1 VKRLQI
7 TQQRPL
13 TSVKIKHEGME
24 KRIVVAIDGPAGA
37 GKSTVARQVAERMGF
52 LYIDTGAMYR
62 AVALWASRQG
72 TAFDDH
78 LNLTQLALAANIEL
92 GPDQVFLNG
101 EDVSAAIRTPEIAS
115 AASQV
120 SVVAGVR
127 RALVEKQ
134 RAMGD
139 RLSVVMEGR
148 DIATHVFP
156 DAQVKIF
163 LDAAADVRAA
173 RRVDQLG
180 GDLAAVT
187 QEIQARD
194 HRDRTRAEA
203 PLLQAPDAVY
213 LDSSHLPSGE
223 VVEAILQIVR
233 ARTSNGKAVTS

>member
-1 VKRLQI
+1 
-7 TQQRPL
+7 
-13 TSVKIKHEGME
+13 ME

-72 TAFDDH
+72 TSFDDH
-78 LNLTQLALAANIEL
+78 LNLTQLALAAEIEL

-115 AASQV
+115 SASQV

-134 RAMGD
+134 RALGA

-187 QEIQARD
+187 QEIQVRD

-203 PLLQAPDAVY
+203 PLLQAPDAIY
-213 LDSSHLPSGE
+213 LDSSNLSSDE

>member
-1 VKRLQI
+1 
-7 TQQRPL
+7 
-13 TSVKIKHEGME
+13 
-24 KRIVVAIDGPAGA
+24 
-37 GKSTVARQVAERMGF
+37 
-52 LYIDTGAMYR
+52 MYR
-62 AVALWASRQG
+62 AVALWACRQG
-72 TAFDDH
+72 TSFDDH
-78 LNLTQLALAANIEL
+78 LNLTQLALAAEIEL

-115 AASQV
+115 GASQV

-134 RAMGD
+134 RELGA

-203 PLLQAPDAVY
+203 PLLQAPDAIY
-213 LDSSHLPSGE
+213 LDSSNLSSDE
-223 VVEAILQIVR
+223 VVVAILQIVR

>member
-1 VKRLQI
+1 
-7 TQQRPL
+7 
-13 TSVKIKHEGME
+13 ME

-37 GKSTVARQVAERMGF
+37 GKSTVARTVADRMGF
-52 LYIDTGAMYR
+52 LYIDTWAMYR

-78 LNLTQLALAANIEL
+78 HNLTQLAQAAEIDL
-92 GPDQVFLNG
+92 QPDRVFLNS
-101 EDVSAAIRTPEIAS
+101 EDVSQAIRTPEIAA

-120 SVVAGVR
+120 AAVPGVR

-134 RAMGD
+134 RALGA

-148 DIATHVFP
+148 DIATNVFP

-163 LDAAADVRAA
+163 LDASAEVRAA
-173 RRVDQLG
+173 RRVNQAG
-180 GDLAAVT
+180 GDLSTVT
-187 QEIQARD
+187 REIQDRD

-203 PLLQAPDAVY
+203 PLLQAPDATY
-213 LDSSHLPSGE
+213 LDTSHLSPAE
-223 VVEAILQIVR
+223 VVEEILRLIR

>member
-1 VKRLQI
+1 
-7 TQQRPL
+7 
-13 TSVKIKHEGME
+13 ME

>member
-1 VKRLQI
+1 
-7 TQQRPL
+7 
-13 TSVKIKHEGME
+13 ME

-62 AVALWASRQG
+62 AVALWACRQG
-72 TAFDDH
+72 TSFDDH
-78 LNLTQLALAANIEL
+78 LNLTQLALAAEIEL

-115 AASQV
+115 GASQV

-134 RAMGD
+134 RALGA

-203 PLLQAPDAVY
+203 PLLQAPDAIY
-213 LDSSHLPSGE
+213 LDSSNLSSDE

>member
-1 VKRLQI
+1 
-7 TQQRPL
+7 
-13 TSVKIKHEGME
+13 ME

-62 AVALWASRQG
+62 AVALWAFRQG

-92 GPDQVFLNG
+92 CPDQVFLNG

-134 RAMGD
+134 RAMGT

-187 QEIQARD
+187 REIQARD

>member
-1 VKRLQI
+1 
-7 TQQRPL
+7 
-13 TSVKIKHEGME
+13 ME

-37 GKSTVARQVAERMGF
+37 GKSTVARQVADRMGF

-78 LNLTQLALAANIEL
+78 LNLTQLAQAADIDL
-92 GPDQVFLNG
+92 TPDSVFLNG
-101 EDVSAAIRTPEIAS
+101 EDVSLAIRAPAIAT

-120 SVVAGVR
+120 SAVPGVR

-134 RAMGD
+134 RALGA

-163 LDAAADVRAA
+163 LDASAEVRAA
-173 RRVDQLG
+173 RRVSQAG
-180 GDLAAVT
+180 GDLPIVT
-187 QEIQARD
+187 REIQDRD

-203 PLLQAPDAVY
+203 PLLQALDATY
-213 LDSSHLPSGE
+213 LDTSHLPPDE
-223 VVEAILQIVR
+223 VVNEILRLIR

>member
-1 VKRLQI
+1 
-7 TQQRPL
+7 
-13 TSVKIKHEGME
+13 ME

-37 GKSTVARQVAERMGF
+37 GKSTVARTVADRMGF

-78 LNLTQLALAANIEL
+78 HNLTQLAQAAEIDL
-92 GPDQVFLNG
+92 QPDRVFLNS
-101 EDVSAAIRTPEIAS
+101 EDVSQAIRTPEIAA

-120 SVVAGVR
+120 AAVPGVR

-134 RAMGD
+134 RALGA

-148 DIATHVFP
+148 DIATNVFP

-163 LDAAADVRAA
+163 LDASAEVRAT
-173 RRVDQLG
+173 RRVNQAG
-180 GDLAAVT
+180 GDLSTVT
-187 QEIQARD
+187 REIQDRD

-203 PLLQAPDAVY
+203 PLLQAPDATY
-213 LDSSHLPSGE
+213 LDTSHLSPAE
-223 VVEAILQIVR
+223 VVEEILRLIR

>member
-1 VKRLQI
+1 
-7 TQQRPL
+7 
-13 TSVKIKHEGME
+13 ME

-72 TAFDDH
+72 TPFDDH
-78 LNLTQLALAANIEL
+78 LNLTQLALAAEIEL

-115 AASQV
+115 GASQV

-134 RAMGD
+134 RELGA

-173 RRVDQLG
+173 RRVGQLG

-203 PLLQAPDAVY
+203 PLLQAPDAIY
-213 LDSSHLPSGE
+213 LDSSNLSSDE

>member
-1 VKRLQI
+1 
-7 TQQRPL
+7 
-13 TSVKIKHEGME
+13 ME

-62 AVALWASRQG
+62 AVALWAFREG

-78 LNLTQLALAANIEL
+78 LNLTQLALAAEIEL
-92 GPDQVFLNG
+92 GPAQVFLNG

-156 DAQVKIF
+156 DAEVKIF

-180 GDLAAVT
+180 GDLTAVT
-187 QEIQARD
+187 LEIQARD

>member
-1 VKRLQI
+1 
-7 TQQRPL
+7 
-13 TSVKIKHEGME
+13 ME

-37 GKSTVARQVAERMGF
+37 GKSTVARTVADRMGF

-78 LNLTQLALAANIEL
+78 HNLTQLAQAAEIDL
-92 GPDQVFLNG
+92 QPDRVFLNS
-101 EDVSAAIRTPEIAS
+101 EDVSQAIRTPEISA

-120 SVVAGVR
+120 AAVPGVR

-134 RAMGD
+134 RALGA

-148 DIATHVFP
+148 DIATNVFP

-163 LDAAADVRAA
+163 LDASAEVRAT
-173 RRVDQLG
+173 RRVNQAG
-180 GDLAAVT
+180 GDLSTVT
-187 QEIQARD
+187 REIQDRD

-203 PLLQAPDAVY
+203 PLLQAPDATY
-213 LDSSHLPSGE
+213 LDTSHLSPAE
-223 VVEAILQIVR
+223 VVEEILRLIR

>member
-1 VKRLQI
+1 
-7 TQQRPL
+7 
-13 TSVKIKHEGME
+13 ME
-24 KRIVVAIDGPAGA
+24 KRIIVAIDGPAGA

-78 LNLTQLALAANIEL
+78 LNLSQLALAADIEL
-92 GPDQVFLNG
+92 GAGQVFLNG
-101 EDVSAAIRTPEIAS
+101 EDVSVAIRTAEIAS
-115 AASQV
+115 GASQV

-134 RAMGD
+134 RALGA

-203 PLLQAPDAVY
+203 PLLQAPDAIY
-213 LDSSHLPSGE
+213 LDSSNLSSDE
-223 VVEAILQIVR
+223 VVVAILQIVR